1 MKTSTTMTT
10 TEQPAPRT
18 ARERHVAR
26 SARILSTGL
35 SATAIL
41 GITAAFGAAERA
53 ESTTQAATLPPSTA
67 PVAPQAGFTATQ
79 SALAPL
85 GSSAPGLAP
94 TPTTTL
100 ASVTEVSRLPSP
112 VGTITLPAATAN
124 DVAVASADTV
134 VVTDTVVAADNVP
147 VSATSTPPA
156 PLVTDNVSATAP
168 TAAPAT
174 APTVATIAPA
184 TPVVELTLPPP
195 PSNGS
200 SGGSR

>member
-1 MKTSTTMTT
+1 MMTT
-10 TEQPAPRT
+10 TEQTPPRPT
-18 ARERHVAR
+18 RERHVAR

-53 ESTTQAATLPPSTA
+53 ESTAQAAPVPPSTS
-67 PVAPQAGFTATQ
+67 PVAPPASVTSTQ

-94 TPTTTL
+94 APTTTL
-100 ASVTEVSRLPSP
+100 ANAADVSRLPSP
-112 VGTITLPAATAN
+112 VGTITLPAATPN
-124 DVAVASADTV
+124 EVAVASADTV
-134 VVTDTVVAADNVP
+134 VVADTTAIADSAALP
-147 VSATSTPPA
+147 GTAATTLPTSPP
-156 PLVTDNVSATAP
+156 VTDSVP
-168 TAAPAT
+168 TT
-174 APTVATIAPA
+174 VQTTVQTVAPIAPA

>member
-1 MKTSTTMTT
+1 MMTT
-10 TEQPAPRT
+10 TEQPAPRPT
-18 ARERHVAR
+18 RERHVAR

-53 ESTTQAATLPPSTA
+53 ESTVQAATLPPSTA
-67 PVAPQAGFTATQ
+67 PGAPPASVTSTQ

-94 TPTTTL
+94 APTTTL
-100 ASVTEVSRLPSP
+100 ANAADVGRLPSP
-112 VGTITLPAATAN
+112 VGTITLPAATPN
-124 DVAVASADTV
+124 EVAVASADTV
-134 VVTDTVVAADNVP
+134 VVADTTAIADSAALP
-147 VSATSTPPA
+147 GTAAATLPTSPP
-156 PLVTDNVSATAP
+156 VTDSVP
-168 TAAPAT
+168 TT
-174 APTVATIAPA
+174 VQTTVQTVAPIAPA